1 MLMITMESEAALV
14 TFRIDG
20 HLAGAGVDELARH
33 WSAASSRPHQRV
45 LFDLTGVTSVDM
57 LGKEFLAQAHRHG
70 DTLVGGV
77 TTRAI
82 VEEIRAGVGAE
93 VQQSEHAHPLA

>member
-1 MLMITMESEAALV
+1 MLMITVESEAALV

-20 HLAGAGVDELARH
+20 HLAGGGVDELARH
-33 WSAASSRPHQRV
+33 WSAAASNQPQQRV

-57 LGKEFLAQAHRHG
+57 MGKEFLAQAHRHG
-70 DTLVGGV
+70 GTLVGGV

-82 VEEIRAGVGAE
+82 VEEIRAGVVAD
-93 VQQSEHAHPLA
+93 VQQSEHAHQG

>member
-1 MLMITMESEAALV
+1 MLMITVESEAALV

-33 WSAASSRPHQRV
+33 WSAAASSQPQQRV

-57 LGKEFLAQAHRHG
+57 LGRQFLVQAHRHG

-82 VEEIRAGVGAE
+82 VEEIRAGAADAPRP
-93 VQQSEHAHPLA
+93 EHAHHQG